1 MEDEVLS
8 VLGSIGYRGIPS
20 RDKLSSKDK
29 LIKYVIYVIQTNVV
43 GIPAWNTVWIN
54 VMAIVNQT
62 N

>member
-1 MEDEVLS
+1 MEDDVLS

-43 GIPAWNTVWIN
+43 RIPA
-54 VMAIVNQT
+54 
-62 N
+62 